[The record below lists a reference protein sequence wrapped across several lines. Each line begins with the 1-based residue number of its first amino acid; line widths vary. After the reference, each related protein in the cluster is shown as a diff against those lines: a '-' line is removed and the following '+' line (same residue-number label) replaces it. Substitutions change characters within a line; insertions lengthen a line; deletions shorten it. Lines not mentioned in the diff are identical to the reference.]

1 MGYYTKYEFGWFFLN
16 ESIIGKKEKR
26 LKEINLKEFMY
37 NMDCY
42 EHLLYNHS
50 NKTDQPVDFDLVEI
64 VSPEQKMKW
73 YSHEEDMMNL
83 TGIFPDLVFVLK
95 GEGEDSGD
103 SWIKI
108 FHDGNQSFYQEQRS
122 YKRPKDLPSK
132 LTEKIKNA
140 FCIEYTKE
148 ENNKQ

>member
-1 MGYYTKYEFGWFFLN
+1 MGYNTKYEFNWFFFD
-16 ESIIGKKEKR
+16 ESILDKKEKR
-26 LKEINLKEFMY
+26 IKEINLKEFMY

-42 EHLLYNHS
+42 GHLLHNG
-50 NKTDQPVDFDLVEI
+50 NKPDEPVDFDLIEI

-83 TGIFPDLVFVLK
+83 TTIFPDLVFVLK

-108 FHDGNQSFYQEQRS
+108 FHNGKQSFYQEQRS
-122 YKRPKDLPSK
+122 YQRPKNLPEK
-132 LTEKIKNA
+132 LTEKIKNT